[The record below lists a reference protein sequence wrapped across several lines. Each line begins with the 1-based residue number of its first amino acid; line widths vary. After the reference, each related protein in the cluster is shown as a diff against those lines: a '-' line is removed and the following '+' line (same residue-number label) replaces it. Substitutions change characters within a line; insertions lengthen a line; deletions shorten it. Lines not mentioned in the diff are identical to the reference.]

1 MALTRVEEE
10 RITDMRLKLQSA
22 ANSLKHIEAK
32 KVPGHKK
39 LRSVSKTPTRAS
51 AARCGHRSPAEP
63 ETAVLCGS
71 GKAGTTLR
79 C

>member
-32 KVPGHKK
+32 KVPGHKEIEECLEDADK
-39 LRSVSKTPTRAS
+39 SLGSALRSPKPGRA
-51 AARCGHRSPAEP
+51 
-63 ETAVLCGS
+63 
-71 GKAGTTLR
+71 
-79 C
+79 